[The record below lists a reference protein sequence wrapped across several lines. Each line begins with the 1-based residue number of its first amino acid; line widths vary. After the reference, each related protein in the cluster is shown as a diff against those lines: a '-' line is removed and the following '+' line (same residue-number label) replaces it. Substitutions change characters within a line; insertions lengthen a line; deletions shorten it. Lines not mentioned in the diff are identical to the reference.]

1 MTPLFISERATVAS
15 FLEVWKSNLKTAATV
30 REAYE
35 LTEERHEAVY
45 GARRFAEF
53 SSFARARRNYL
64 ARRHRPG
71 R

>member
-1 MTPLFISERATVAS
+1 MAS
-15 FLEVWKSNLKTAATV
+15 FLEVWKWELQRARTV

-35 LTEERHEAVY
+35 RTEDRHEALY

-64 ARRHRPG
+64 AKRHRG
-71 R
+71 GA